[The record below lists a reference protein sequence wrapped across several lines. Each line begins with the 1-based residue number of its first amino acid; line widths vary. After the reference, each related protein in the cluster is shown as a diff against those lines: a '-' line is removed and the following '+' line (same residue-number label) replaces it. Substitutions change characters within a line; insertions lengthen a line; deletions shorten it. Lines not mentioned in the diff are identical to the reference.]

1 MLLYGIW
8 WTLEWW
14 IFHGG
19 IYIGAKLIKVHLL
32 PVLFHTP
39 TYIGIKYSTEYIIQQ
54 GIFNRTSFPNK
65 SIYKHTYNIY
75 THVKVISRLEDSYF
89 LLSHFHLQKKLQM
102 YYLTFVNKVRY
113 LLKGS

>member
-39 TYIGIKYSTEYIIQQ
+39 TVYSILAYMLIPKY
-54 GIFNRTSFPNK
+54 
-65 SIYKHTYNIY
+65 
-75 THVKVISRLEDSYF
+75 
-89 LLSHFHLQKKLQM
+89 
-102 YYLTFVNKVRY
+102 
-113 LLKGS
+113 